1 MANDLLNAVSDLDLP
16 PSQKAVLIALANRT
30 GKTTRIC
37 FPSIARICKDTSLS
51 RRTVFYALRALESAG
66 LLLRIGKPGNRSK
79 YRVLVEPMTQ
89 IQRSAPVQALHPPR
103 ATDALPVRNSSTQT
117 SINPIEPSEMIEP
130 HEVAAP
136 RPSPK
141 VEQTV
146 EADWV
151 FTPEQMALIK
161 GYEKIGQPEMAE
173 QCRMRFKRVLSS
185 SMSVGQS
192 DNIH

>member
-89 IQRSAPVQALHPPR
+89 IQRSAPVQALHGR
-103 ATDALPVRNSSTQT
+103 VRQGGVISAVAVGHRQAALAV
-117 SINPIEPSEMIEP
+117 M
-130 HEVAAP
+130 
-136 RPSPK
+136 
-141 VEQTV
+141 
-146 EADWV
+146 
-151 FTPEQMALIK
+151 
-161 GYEKIGQPEMAE
+161 
-173 QCRMRFKRVLSS
+173 CR
-185 SMSVGQS
+185 G
-192 DNIH
+192 